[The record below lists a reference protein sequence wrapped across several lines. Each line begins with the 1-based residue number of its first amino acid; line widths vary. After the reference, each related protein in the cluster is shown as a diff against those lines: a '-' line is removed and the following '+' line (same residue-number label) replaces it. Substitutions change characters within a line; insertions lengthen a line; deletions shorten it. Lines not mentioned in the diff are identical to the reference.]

1 MRPFLCFSLSS
12 SLWFEGNPQIDV
24 FTTYVKP
31 ATYLPLGASVR
42 SATSVEVGQGV
53 TTNWAD
59 VFNVFAT
66 LAAQRNPEQQE
77 KRENSQN
84 DCPRDCQTAQ
94 VVLHN

>member
-24 FTTYVKP
+24 FNTYVKP
-31 ATYLPLGASVR
+31 ATYLPLGASVH

-53 TTNWAD
+53 TTNRTY

-66 LAAQRNPEQQE
+66 FATQGNPEQQE

-84 DCPRDCQTAQ
+84 DRPRDRQAAQ